1 MEEEDENQQNWC
13 MGEDQQLEI
22 RYMIQVQIWKHFT
35 IKNQHHPNKII
46 VIVVVKLEIVEENE
60 IEIVIGNVKEIMNVI
75 ADEDLDQEVLSEELG
90 NEDRILHLV
99 FFMITGKNLNKPS
112 GYAYTTF
119 RAKAFTSLPQCHLQ
133 NVT

>member
-1 MEEEDENQQNWC
+1 MEEEDENQPNWY

-35 IKNQHHPNKII
+35 IKNHPKIIISVIVEVKLVIVVENAI
-46 VIVVVKLEIVEENE
+46 VIV
-60 IEIVIGNVKEIMNVI
+60 IEIVIGNVKEIMIVI
-75 ADEDLDQEVLSEELG
+75 ADEDLDQEVLSEELDK
-90 NEDRILHLV
+90 EDRIRHLA

-119 RAKAFTSLPQCHLQ
+119 NFIM
-133 NVT
+133 V